1 MQLYIAMK
9 VGRNNEER
17 ESGLNYMQSKRKLDF
32 YSGMELKKKKFSTN
46 FENRRKRARNVY

>member
-1 MQLYIAMK
+1 MR

-17 ESGLNYMQSKRKLDF
+17 KEGERKWTKLYVVKKKTRF
-32 YSGMELKKKKFSTN
+32 LFRNGIKKKKLSTN

>member
-9 VGRNNEER
+9 VGRNNEERKEGER

-32 YSGMELKKKKFSTN
+32 YSGME
-46 FENRRKRARNVY
+46 